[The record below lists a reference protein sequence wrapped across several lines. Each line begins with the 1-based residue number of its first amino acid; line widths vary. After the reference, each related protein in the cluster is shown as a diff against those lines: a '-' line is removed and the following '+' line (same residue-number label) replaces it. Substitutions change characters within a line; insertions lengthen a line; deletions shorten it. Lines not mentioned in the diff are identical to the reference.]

1 MVIIIYLKVLLVST
15 ILSGAMLSFNWISA
29 KSLVLFWPEVIFPK
43 VFIYKLY
50 IHHVYKYTESL
61 VQDAYVH
68 HTYIARTTTT
78 LKV

>member
-43 VFIYKLY
+43 KFIYKLY
-50 IHHVYKYTESL
+50 IHVCIYTESL
-61 VQDAYVH
+61 VQDAYVPN
-68 HTYIARTTTT
+68 TYIRHT
-78 LKV
+78 